1 MLSSTSR
8 FVTVRGLRTHLREW
22 GPMDAPRVWLLHGW
36 MDVSASWQFLVDA
49 LGPHWRFVA
58 PDWRGFGLSEWV
70 RDGIYSYTDYVADLD
85 ALVRTVETGDAGG
98 AAAADAADA
107 ATQASPVRQPVRL
120 IGHSLGGN
128 IASLYAA
135 ARNDRVSCLVN
146 LEGFGLRRR
155 AAREAPGHLRAW
167 LDDLERFTDRRAFA
181 DRGALVSRVQA
192 VSHRI
197 AAERAAFLAGHW
209 GEQGDDG
216 RWRLRADPAHL
227 RAGPDLWRLDEA
239 MACWREIRAPALWVE
254 AAQSENIERHRLTP
268 ATLARRRRAW
278 PDLRLE
284 RIDEAGHM
292 LHWEHPERLAE
303 LIAPFLRA
311 TDRPVPQSPP
321 PA

>member
-1 MLSSTSR
+1 MLSSSSR
-8 FVTVRGLRTHLREW
+8 CVTVRGLRTHLREW
-22 GPMDAPRVWLLHGW
+22 GPVDAPRVWLLHGW

-49 LGPHWRFVA
+49 LGGRWRFLA

-85 ALVRTVETGDAGG
+85 ALVRVV
-98 AAAADAADA
+98 AADDVTRA
-107 ATQASPVRQPVRL
+107 PQPVRL

-155 AAREAPGHLRAW
+155 EAREAPAHLRSW
-167 LDDLERFTDRRAFA
+167 LDDLDRFTERREFA
-181 DRGALVSRVQA
+181 DRAALESRVRTL
-192 VSHRI
+192 SHRI
-197 AAERAAFLAGHW
+197 APERAAFVAEHW
-209 GEQGDDG
+209 GEQGADG

-239 MACWREIRAPALWVE
+239 MACWRDIKAQALWID
-254 AAQSENIERHRLTP
+254 AAQSENIQRHRLTP
-268 ATLARRRRAW
+268 ATLARRRAAW
-278 PDLRLE
+278 PSVQRA
-284 RIDEAGHM
+284 RIDQAGHM

-303 LIAPFLRA
+303 LIAPFLDA
-311 TDRPVPQSPP
+311 NG
-321 PA
+321 A

>member
-1 MLSSTSR
+1 
-8 FVTVRGLRTHLREW
+8 
-22 GPMDAPRVWLLHGW
+22 

-49 LGPHWRFVA
+49 LGSQWRFVA
-58 PDWRGFGLSEWV
+58 PDWRGFGQSEWV

-85 ALVRTVETGDAGG
+85 ALVRAVESTHAG
-98 AAAADAADA
+98 
-107 ATQASPVRQPVRL
+107 QAGEAGEVGQPGRPAPVAQPVRL

-155 AAREAPGHLRAW
+155 AAREAPVHLRNW
-167 LDDLERFTDRRAFA
+167 LDDLDRFTQRREFA
-181 DRGALVSRVQA
+181 DRSALESRVRA

-197 AAERAAFLAGHW
+197 SAERAAFVADHW

-239 MACWREIRAPALWVE
+239 MACWREIKAPALWVE

-268 ATLARRRRAW
+268 ATLDRRRRAW
-278 PDLRLE
+278 SDVRLE
-284 RIDEAGHM
+284 RIDQAGHM
-292 LHWEHPERLAE
+292 LHWEHPERLAA
-303 LIAPFLRA
+303 LISPFLRA
-311 TDRPVPQSPP
+311 TDPSVPRPTPR
-321 PA
+321 A